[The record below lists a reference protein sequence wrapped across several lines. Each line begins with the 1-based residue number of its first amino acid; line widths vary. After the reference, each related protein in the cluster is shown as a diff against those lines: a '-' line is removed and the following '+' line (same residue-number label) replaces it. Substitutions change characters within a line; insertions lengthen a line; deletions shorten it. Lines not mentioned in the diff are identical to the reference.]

1 MQIASS
7 VPRDVNLLTAIIR
20 YAELALDA
28 LPAEAQ
34 ERADLQ
40 EIDHAATWAAQL
52 TRQLLAFARQQRIEP
67 RIFSPNELLSGP
79 YQLLGRLIG
88 EDIELVTLASPELYS
103 EPGGGTAIKS
113 ICHVSRAGS
122 TPCRAE
128 LRSCCWSR
136 MRRGGCA
143 LVARVLGNLGYTVL
157 EASEGGEALR
167 LVKDYS
173 GRAID
178 LLLTDGIMPLFWT
191 GDGRRKTDDGGRM
204 MPSSILRPSSN
215 TERVCDTLYL
225 APCVLSR

>member
-7 VPRDVNLLTAIIR
+7 VPRDVNLLTAIIG

-113 ICHVSRAGS
+113 ICHVSSAGS
-122 TPCRAE
+122 TPCRSRISPMRPCRAE

-136 MRRGGCA
+136 MRRG
-143 LVARVLGNLGYTVL
+143 VR
-157 EASEGGEALR
+157 
-167 LVKDYS
+167 
-173 GRAID
+173 
-178 LLLTDGIMPLFWT
+178 
-191 GDGRRKTDDGGRM
+191 
-204 MPSSILRPSSN
+204 
-215 TERVCDTLYL
+215 
-225 APCVLSR
+225 

>member
-7 VPRDVNLLTAIIR
+7 VPRDVNLLTAIIG

-40 EIDHAATWAAQL
+40 EIDHAAKSAAQL

-113 ICHVSRAGS
+113 ICHG
-122 TPCRAE
+122 
-128 LRSCCWSR
+128 
-136 MRRGGCA
+136 RGQ
-143 LVARVLGNLGYTVL
+143 
-157 EASEGGEALR
+157 
-167 LVKDYS
+167 
-173 GRAID
+173 
-178 LLLTDGIMPLFWT
+178 
-191 GDGRRKTDDGGRM
+191 GRRPAAR
-204 MPSSILRPSSN
+204 N
-215 TERVCDTLYL
+215 
-225 APCVLSR
+225 